1 MDNKLKT
8 GLISIAALIGGYSLF
23 TKKTKYS
30 MDAETFMASR
40 RYDGKER
47 ARAINKNKINNMDTK
62 FTPFYTDTPARKW
75 LNKNIATKRE
85 KIYSLNPRLVG
96 KDEEEFTQL
105 QYLFRHQGQ
114 YTSPNSS
121 YGRLLVDIQST
132 YRNFKEKEIA
142 NNFDKEEYRRLIKNL
157 SEAIDNVKDEK
168 YMVVLGYN
176 VVDARKLITDNEE
189 VQKAQQQF
197 IDFVRDIDGSN
208 SNTSIVTAVPR
219 AMLSNKNSLL
229 QMNSNLHYIF
239 GDIHLIE
246 TTSDVWMK
254 QLDFNINRMNGQYIR
269 QGGLYNNPLGIERGN
284 VLPVADIEKFAD
296 YLLRNPNQ
304 NGLRLYVSIVYWN
317 EFFKANPSI
326 TFVGEEFHGDALSFY
341 NKENIYS
348 KSKTLYP
355 VWNWTETSKS
365 FSREKVTNLIDNKLK
380 RYVQFAKRILS
391 KEEKG
396 EKKIESLKEELDK
409 SNLEN
414 AIKVINERLAD
425 KTFERENK
433 QNLFN
438 LGLSMGNRPLFFNNL
453 SIPIKYV
460 EQQISPGGRV
470 SYEVKEMNYNYANV
484 YPKEA
489 KVSHN
494 IRGNANPYFSKLTI
508 EDLTIPQSL
517 KDAAIKE
524 IEIQFNH
531 KNEMLE
537 QQIENF
543 KKQIVKNEDNMYLGI
558 KCIS

>member
-8 GLISIAALIGGYSLF
+8 GLISIAALIGGYSFF

-47 ARAINKNKINNMDTK
+47 ARAINKNKINNMDAK

-85 KIYSLNPRLVG
+85 KIYNLEPLLVG
-96 KDEEEFTQL
+96 KDKEEFTQL

-121 YGRLLVDIQST
+121 YGALLRDIQST
-132 YRNFKEKEIA
+132 YRSFKEKEIN

-157 SEAIDNVKDEK
+157 AEAIDNVKDEK

-176 VVDARKLITDNEE
+176 AVDARKLITDNEE

-208 SNTSIVTAVPR
+208 SDTSIVAAVPR

-229 QMNSNLHYIF
+229 QMNSNLYYIF
-239 GDIHLIE
+239 GDIHPIE
-246 TTSDVWMK
+246 NTSDEWMK
-254 QLDFNINRMNGQYIR
+254 QLDSNINRMNGQYIR
-269 QGGLYNNPLGIERGN
+269 QSSVRQNLLGKERGN
-284 VLPVADIEKFAD
+284 ILPVADIKEFAD
-296 YLLRNPNQ
+296 YLLTGTPNQ
-304 NGLRLYVSIVYWN
+304 YGLKVYVSIVYWN

-326 TFVGEEFHGDALSFY
+326 TFVGEEFYGDASSFY

-409 SNLEN
+409 SNFEN
-414 AIKVINERLAD
+414 AIKVINERFAD
-425 KTFERENK
+425 KTFEQENK

-438 LGLSMGNRPLFFNNL
+438 VGLSMGNRPLHFNNL

-470 SYEVKEMNYNYANV
+470 SYEVKDMNLTHASIYS
-484 YPKEA
+484 KEA
-489 KVSHN
+489 KLSYGV
-494 IRGNANPYFSKLTI
+494 RPNPYFSKLTI

-517 KDAAIKE
+517 KDAAIKMV
-524 IEIQFNH
+524 EIQFNH
-531 KNEMLE
+531 RNEGFE
-537 QQIENF
+537 QQIENLQ
-543 KKQIVKNEDNMYLGI
+543 KQIVKNEENMYLGI